1 MDLGNR
7 KKIVVVGSSNTD
19 MVIKA
24 NRLPVPGETVIG
36 HHFMMN
42 PGGKGAN
49 QAVTAARMGGDV
61 SFITKTG
68 NDLFGR
74 QSMELYNSEGIK
86 TDYVFSDQDNPSG
99 VALISVDSHGENCI
113 LVAPGANSF
122 LSTKDIDKARNIIEE
137 ADILLVQLEIPMET
151 VEYASEIASQ
161 NDTKVILN
169 PAPAQ
174 NLSEDLLKKISIITP
189 NKSEAEILT
198 GVHVTDWASAYKAA
212 ELISDKG
219 VNTVVITLGE
229 LGALVKD
236 GDLYHEIKAE
246 KVEAIDTTAAGDT
259 FSGTLCVG
267 LAEGKDIVEAVKM
280 ACKASSV
287 TVTRMGA
294 QAAIPYRNEL
304 L

>member
-1 MDLGNR
+1 MDFGNR
-7 KKIVVVGSSNTD
+7 KKITVIGSSNTD

-36 HHFMMN
+36 NHFMMN

-49 QAVTAARMGGDV
+49 QAVAAARMGGDV

-86 TDYVFSDQDNPSG
+86 TDFVFSDQNNPSG
-99 VALISVDSHGENCI
+99 VALISVDANGENCI

-122 LSTKDIDKARNIIEE
+122 LSTKDIDKARTVIEA
-137 ADILLVQLEIPMET
+137 ADLLLIQLEIPMET
-151 VEYASEIASQ
+151 VEYATEIASQ
-161 NDTKVILN
+161 KGIKVVLN

-174 NLSEDLLKKISIITP
+174 NLAEDLLKNVSIITP

-198 GVHVTDWASAYKAA
+198 GVRVTDWVTAQKAA
-212 ELISDKG
+212 DVIGSKG
-219 VNTVVITLGE
+219 VDTVVITLGA

-236 GDLYHEIKAE
+236 GNTYHRIDAE
-246 KVEAIDTTAAGDT
+246 VVEAVDTTAAGDT

-267 LAEGKDIVEAVKM
+267 LAEGKSIVEAVMM

-294 QAAIPYRNEL
+294 QAAIPYRNEIL
-304 L
+304 